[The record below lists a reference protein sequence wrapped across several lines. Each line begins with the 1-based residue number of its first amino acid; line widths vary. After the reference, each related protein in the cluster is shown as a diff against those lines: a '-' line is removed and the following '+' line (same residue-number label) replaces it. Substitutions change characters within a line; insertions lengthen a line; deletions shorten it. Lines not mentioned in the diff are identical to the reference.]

1 MLAKVFLYSNMV
13 FLPALFLVALII
25 ARARLTAAEG
35 ALFVAIAVVFCF
47 NNLGPPHQATEQM
60 RGEYIPRIYQPL
72 CAALIVYCARLV
84 GSLQALETA
93 KARFLTGAFAL
104 ALIAN
109 LSVAF
114 GPIAR
119 VPWAGNVYQ
128 RFYFHAF
135 IESMDVNLATHGRR
149 PLGFCRSDGT

>member
-1 MLAKVFLYSNMV
+1 V
-13 FLPALFLVALII
+13 II
-25 ARARLTAAEG
+25 ARARLAAAEA
-35 ALFVAIAVVFCF
+35 ALFAAIALVFCF

-60 RGEYIPRIYQPL
+60 RGDYIPRIYQPL
-72 CAALIVYCARLV
+72 CAALIVYCARLA
-84 GSLQALETA
+84 GSVQALDAA

-104 ALIAN
+104 ALLAN
-109 LSVAF
+109 ASVAF

-135 IESMDVNLATHGRR
+135 IESMDINLATHGRR
-149 PLGFCRSDGT
+149 PLGVCRRDRT